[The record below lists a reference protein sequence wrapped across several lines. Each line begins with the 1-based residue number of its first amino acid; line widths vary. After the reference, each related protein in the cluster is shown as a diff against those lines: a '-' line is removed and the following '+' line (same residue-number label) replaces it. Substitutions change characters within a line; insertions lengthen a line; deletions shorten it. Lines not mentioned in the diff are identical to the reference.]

1 MPSGILRL
9 GDAARGGILEGVRL
23 HQEKEQNLWQDVNK
37 PRQKRRR
44 HSTS

>member
-23 HQEKEQNLWQDVNK
+23 HQGKEQTQWQDVSK
-37 PRQKRRR
+37 PRRNHLR